1 MPKILLI
8 NGPNLNMLGT
18 RQPEIYGYDTLA
30 DVEARVAKR
39 AQPHGFEVDARQSN
53 HEGDIVTFI
62 QDAVKE
68 KMAGIIINPA
78 AYTHTSLAIVDALLQ
93 YGGPKIELHLS
104 NPHTRDAIRHKSMV
118 SPVVTA
124 TIAGLGP
131 YGYELAVDA
140 MVELIKKGAAKK

>member
-1 MPKILLI
+1 MAKILLV

-18 RQPEIYGYDTLA
+18 RQPEVYGYDTLA
-30 DVEARVAKR
+30 DVEARTRKR
-39 AQPHGFEVDARQSN
+39 AEAHGHEVDARQSN
-53 HEGDIVTFI
+53 HEGDIVGFI
-62 QDAVKE
+62 QDAVKQ

-93 YGGPKIELHLS
+93 FGGPKIELHLS

-124 TIAGLGP
+124 TIAGFGAF
-131 YGYELAVDA
+131 GYELAAEA
-140 MVELIKKGAAKK
+140 MAELIKKGAAKK

>member
-1 MPKILLI
+1 MPKIMLI

-18 RQPEIYGYDTLA
+18 RQPEVYGYDTLA
-30 DVEARVAKR
+30 DVEARVRKR
-39 AQPHGFEVDARQSN
+39 AEPHGFEVDARQSN

-93 YGGPKIELHLS
+93 FGGPKIELHLS

-124 TIAGLGP
+124 TIAGLGA
-131 YGYELAVDA
+131 YGYELAAEA
-140 MVELIKKGAAKK
+140 MAALIKSGAGKK